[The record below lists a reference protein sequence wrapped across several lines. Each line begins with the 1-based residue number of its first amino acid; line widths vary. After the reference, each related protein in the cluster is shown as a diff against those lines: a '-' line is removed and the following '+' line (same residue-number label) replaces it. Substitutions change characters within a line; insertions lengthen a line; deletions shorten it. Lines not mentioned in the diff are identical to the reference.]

1 MLNIYILELVNNK
14 FYVGKTSKLV
24 CERFTEHKSGKGSL
38 WTKLY
43 PPIRI
48 LKIIDNGDNFDED
61 KYTKLY
67 MSMYGIDNVRGGTYI
82 TQYLSQQEK
91 QFIQK
96 EIWAATNVCTKCGYG
111 THFVSQCYAKKDING
126 NIIPTKNKNNFQPV
140 KVTKIRPTDE
150 TIIDLANETKIDPTN
165 EIIIDLAD
173 ETKIDPTNEIIID
186 LADEIIIDLA
196 GEIIIDPI
204 NETII
209 EPTNETIIEPTN
221 ETIIDPINETIIDPI
236 NEIIIE
242 PINETVNEPANET
255 IIEPVNEIMI
265 EPTNE
270 TIVEPANETI
280 NKSVNKNT
288 YLLNRGKKWTKEDEK
303 YLFDLL
309 ISKKSIREISNLIGR
324 TSTAIESRIATIV
337 VRYCFDN
344 STNNILSSIIK

>member
-96 EIWAATNVCTKCGYG
+96 EIWAATNVCTKCGYS

-126 NIIPTKNKNNFQPV
+126 NIIPTKNKNNFRPV

-150 TIIDLANETKIDPTN
+150 TIIDLANETKIDLTS
-165 EIIIDLAD
+165 
-173 ETKIDPTNEIIID
+173 ETKIKPTNEIIID
-186 LADEIIIDLA
+186 LADEIIIDPIN
-196 GEIIIDPI
+196 EIIIDPI

-221 ETIIDPINETIIDPI
+221 ETIVEPV

-242 PINETVNEPANET
+242 PVNETVIEPANET
-255 IIEPVNEIMI
+255 IVEPVNEIMI
-265 EPTNE
+265 
-270 TIVEPANETI
+270 EPANETI

-309 ISKKSIREISNLIGR
+309 ISKKSIKEISNLIGR